1 MYLIPYVPHDQS
13 PSGIVSNGESMQI
26 MIIHILT
33 VVQKLTDVDNVTD
46 RQTDEE
52 DEM

>member
-1 MYLIPYVPHDQS
+1 MDV
-13 PSGIVSNGESMQI
+13 VSSSESMQI
-26 MIIHILT
+26 VIIHILT
-33 VVQKLTDVDNVTD
+33 VSQKLTGVDNVTD